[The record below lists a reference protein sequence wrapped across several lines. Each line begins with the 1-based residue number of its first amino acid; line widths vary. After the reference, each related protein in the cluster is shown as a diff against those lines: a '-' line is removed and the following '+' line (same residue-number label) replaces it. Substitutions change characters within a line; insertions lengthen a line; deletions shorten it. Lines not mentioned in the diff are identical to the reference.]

1 MAGLYQEPLG
11 WACVRRL
18 AVQLLL
24 ATAAV
29 GSCAPAASAL
39 DVQAHRGGGLSH
51 GKPVAL
57 ENSLSAFKT
66 AEKRGADV
74 VELDVHVTSD
84 GVPFVMHDGTLD
96 RTTDCKGGVAE
107 MTAAEVSKCHIDVLG
122 TNDVFKRAP
131 GSTEPVPRL
140 AAVLKWAKGAKA
152 RLNIEVNHYPGEPG
166 YDPSDKFVNA
176 ELDTIDASGIPKS
189 RLLIQSFLP
198 GNLTPAKERGY
209 TTAIITF
216 TGGNPQALDLAKDG
230 GFDVLEPQ
238 WPVDPGFV
246 ARAHAAGR
254 KVVPYTL
261 DKRSDVFAA
270 RRAGVDGIITDDP
283 AATRASLR
291 CYPVDQRYRTAKR
304 KLAAAKA
311 AYKKAKGKK
320 AKKRALAKVHAASKA
335 LAKARAARRKACG

>member
-1 MAGLYQEPLG
+1 MAGFYQEPLG
-11 WACVRRL
+11 WAGVRSL
-18 AVQLLL
+18 ARQLLL
-24 ATAAV
+24 AVAVLAA
-29 GSCAPAASAL
+29 CAPAASAL
-39 DVQAHRGGGLSH
+39 DVHAHRGGGLAR

-66 AEKRGADV
+66 AIGRGADV

-84 GVPFVMHDGTLD
+84 GVPFVLHDGTLD
-96 RTTDCKGGVAE
+96 RTTDCKGGIAE
-107 MTAAEVSKCHIDVLG
+107 MTASDVSKCHIDILG

-131 GSTEPVPRL
+131 GSDEPVPRL
-140 AAVLKWAKGAKA
+140 SAVLKWAKPRAVH
-152 RLNIEVNHYPGEPG
+152 LNIEVNHYPGEPG

-176 ELDTIDASGIPKS
+176 ELDAIDDSGIRKS

-198 GNLTPAKERGY
+198 GNLTPAEERGY

-216 TGGNPQALDLAKDG
+216 TGGNPQALDLARAG

-238 WPVDPGFV
+238 WPVDAAFV

-254 KVVPYTL
+254 TVVPYTL
-261 DKRSDVFAA
+261 NKRADVFDA

-291 CYPVDQRYRTAKR
+291 CYPADVRYRAAKR

-311 AYKKAKGKK
+311 AYRKAKGKK
-320 AKKRALAKVHAASKA
+320 AKKKAAAKVRAAEKA
-335 LAKARAARRKACG
+335 LAKARAARKKAC